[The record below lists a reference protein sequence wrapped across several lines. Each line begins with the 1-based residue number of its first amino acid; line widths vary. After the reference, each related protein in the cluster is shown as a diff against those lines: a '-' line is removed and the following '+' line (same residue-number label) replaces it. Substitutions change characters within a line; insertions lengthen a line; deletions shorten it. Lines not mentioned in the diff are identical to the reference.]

1 VLGLRTVDLVDRQQ
15 TRRNTLINN
24 TPAIR
29 LLLAATLLGGIG
41 LLTACGHDPA
51 PQTTTTERTSTVT
64 TPQPATSV
72 TTTQTQQSI
81 P

>member
-1 VLGLRTVDLVDRQQ
+1 LT
-15 TRRNTLINN
+15 NN

-64 TPQPATSV
+64 VPSQSPASTV
-72 TTTQTQQSI
+72 TTTQMRQST